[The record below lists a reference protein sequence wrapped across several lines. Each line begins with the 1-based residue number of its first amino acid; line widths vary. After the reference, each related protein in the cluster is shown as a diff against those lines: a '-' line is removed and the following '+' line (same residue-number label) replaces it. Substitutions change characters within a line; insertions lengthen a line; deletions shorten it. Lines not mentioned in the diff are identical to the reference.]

1 MTLDD
6 NLFLKH
12 AHAVS
17 WDAARDAFGQFP
29 EFIADENGDVL
40 FWHESN
46 VLDLIKLARELKAE
60 NDRLKNT
67 K

>member
-6 NLFLKH
+6 DLFLRH
-12 AHAVS
+12 AHAAS
-17 WDAARDAFGQFP
+17 WDAARDAFGKFD
-29 EFIADENGDVL
+29 EFIPDENGDVI
-40 FWHESN
+40 FWHETD